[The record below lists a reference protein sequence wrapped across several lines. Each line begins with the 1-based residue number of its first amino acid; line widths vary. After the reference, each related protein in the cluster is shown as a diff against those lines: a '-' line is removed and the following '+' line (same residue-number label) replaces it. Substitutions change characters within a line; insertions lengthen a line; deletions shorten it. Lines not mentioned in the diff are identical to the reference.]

1 LSGISPRSREPISLT
16 GADCFLRAFD
26 SEIRR
31 NAGASHV
38 SQLVLRLGP
47 GFDVGIFTKL
57 IEEVA
62 RAQPI
67 SRAPIGRRF
76 GVGAPVYRMRAAAK
90 RPYPPVVVHHA
101 ATRSDP
107 LPACFSSRLNEPLS
121 LRRGELLRFDVVRYA
136 DGSAGSDLAASWAH
150 LLFDGSG
157 SERFIRWLD
166 ECFRGARNPDTLP
179 MPDEFAPVPYDG
191 PNVGER
197 GHRARAWQRWVH
209 GQGESQMHSLA
220 GPLRRT
226 RQDLRYEVHTL
237 SEGETERAEAS
248 ARSRAGFLTP
258 MLFYLA
264 AAIRA
269 HHAVFRDRGELP
281 ESYVIPL
288 PVNLRPKGSEGA
300 IFRTHTSLLWF
311 RVKSEQVADFDEL
324 LSSLKQQRVSAIKDG
339 HVENSGHAM
348 HFARFAPTRLY
359 SRMARAALRGELCS
373 FFFAYT
379 GEFLSGMRHFLG
391 CEIEQ
396 GFHVPP
402 VPPSPGSCA
411 AISVFAGRM
420 NVTHVHQNGLLSER
434 ERGIF
439 RDTLRTD
446 LLA

>member
-1 LSGISPRSREPISLT
+1 MRGVPPRSREPIPLT

-67 SRAPIGRRF
+67 VRAPIGRRF
-76 GVGAPVYRMRAAAK
+76 GVGAPIYRMSAAAE
-90 RPYPPVVVHHA
+90 RPYPVVEVHDA
-101 ATRSDP
+101 ATRGEP
-107 LPACFSSRLNEPLS
+107 LPKCFASRLNEPLS
-121 LRRGELLRFDVVRYA
+121 LRSGELLRFDVVRYA
-136 DGSAGSDLAASWAH
+136 HGTAGSDLAASWAH

-157 SERFIRWLD
+157 SERFVRWLD
-166 ECFRGARNPDTLP
+166 ECFRGAQSPDTLP
-179 MPDEFAPVPYDG
+179 APDEFDPVPYDG
-191 PNVGER
+191 PNLGER

-209 GQGESQMHSLA
+209 GQGDSQMHSLA

-226 RQDLRYEVHTL
+226 RQDLRYDVHTFTT
-237 SEGETERAEAS
+237 EETERVEAT

-264 AAIRA
+264 ATIRA
-269 HHAVFRDRGELP
+269 HHAVFQARDEIP
-281 ESYVIPL
+281 DSYVIPL
-288 PVNLRPKGSEGA
+288 PVNLRPKGAEGS

-311 RVKSEQVADFDEL
+311 RVLSDQVASFDEL
-324 LSSLKQQRVSAIKDG
+324 LSSLKRQRVSAIKEG

-359 SRMARAALRGELCS
+359 SRMARAALSGELCS

-379 GEFLSGMRHFLG
+379 GEFLDGTRHFLG
-391 CEIEQ
+391 SEIQQ

-411 AISVFAGRM
+411 AISIFAGQL
-420 NVTHVHQNGLLSER
+420 NVTHVHQNGLLSDRER
-434 ERGIF
+434 EIF
-439 RDTLRTD
+439 RDKLRTD